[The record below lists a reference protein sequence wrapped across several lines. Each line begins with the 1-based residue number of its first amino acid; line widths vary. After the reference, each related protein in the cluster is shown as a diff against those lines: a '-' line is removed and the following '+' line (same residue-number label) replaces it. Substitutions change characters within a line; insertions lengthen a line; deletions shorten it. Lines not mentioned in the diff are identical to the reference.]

1 MADNLRNIVVAYD
14 GSTWGD
20 LAVRRALTLA
30 KGSPFCIVHVMCVV
44 ESVEDD
50 YVLPNGIRL
59 SRWAALDAV
68 RLIVRDLVDSLSL
81 TDHRVRIVAHLRS
94 GPAAQCIVDFAYRY
108 HADLVLLGARGTT
121 HSANTTAIGSV
132 ARKVLQL
139 SSVPVYLEGTSLG
152 FESAR
157 AEREVARWVTIED
170 QQPGYFDAPA
180 PPSLR
185 PS

>member
-14 GSTWGD
+14 GSTWSD
-20 LAVRRALTLA
+20 LAVRRALNLA

-44 ESVEDD
+44 ESTGDD
-50 YVLPNGIRL
+50 YVLPSGIRL

-68 RLIVRDLVDSLSL
+68 RHIVRDLVDSLGIA
-81 TDHRVRIVAHLRS
+81 DPHVRIVAHLRS
-94 GPAAQCIVDFAYRY
+94 GPPAQCIVDFAYRY
-108 HADLVLLGARGTT
+108 HADLVILGAKGSTQA
-121 HSANTTAIGSV
+121 SGVPVVGSV

-139 SSVPVYLEGTSLG
+139 SSVPVYLEGTTLG
-152 FESAR
+152 FESPR
-157 AEREVARWVTIED
+157 AEREVARWVAIED
-170 QQPGYFDAPA
+170 QQPSYFAAPA